1 MGEGM
6 EKKTVLVTGATG
18 FLGEYVVR
26 RLLPDYRVLAMGR
39 NRERGAYLERLGA
52 RFCEADFTEKRCAR
66 FFHGVDYVIH
76 AGALS
81 TVWGAWNDF
90 YRTNAEGTARVAR
103 LCHRCHVRRLV
114 YISSPS
120 IYTEKRDRYQI
131 RETDA
136 PERNNLNFYIR
147 SKLLAEREVM
157 RWHARGLETVILR
170 PRGLIGIGDTSLV
183 PRLLRA
189 NGRTGIP
196 LFGGGRFP
204 VDLTSVENAAQAC
217 VLAMTAEGA
226 SGETF
231 NITNG
236 EPTSFRTLLETFLES
251 IGERPRYLR
260 LPFGLVYGLSC
271 CMERIW
277 RLLRLAG
284 EPPLTRYTVCTLG
297 FAQTMD
303 IGRAE
308 KILGYR
314 PEKTL
319 EQSIREF
326 GRWWRETAGGAS
338 PQGDDIGRAPADI
351 PVKKGHV
358 TQVTLYQCGYCT
370 NRTGLLYRG
379 AAWEERRFPATAAL
393 IRHTEL
399 GNILYDTGYSR
410 RIFGYDFRL
419 WLYRLL
425 NPVTLDAGGTIAER
439 LQADGIDP
447 ASVGHII
454 LSHAH
459 PDHIGGLSDFS
470 EYTLTAFP
478 EVHTALERPC
488 IRNLTV
494 RSLLPEAG
502 HIRARRI
509 PQRRLTG
516 HFLCRYF
523 AAVYD
528 LFGDGSILGIRLDGH
543 CRGQMGL
550 FLPDR
555 NLFLAADACW
565 GRDLIRATPRM
576 RFPARLIQNDFPA
589 MLDTLRRICRMKREH
604 PEITLVFTHQKG
616 KERTYV

>member
-1 MGEGM
+1 MGEGTV
-6 EKKTVLVTGATG
+6 KKTVLVTGATG

-52 RFCEADFTEKRCAR
+52 RFCEADFTEKSCAR
-66 FFHGVDYVIH
+66 FFRGVDYVIH

-81 TVWGAWNDF
+81 TVWGAWKDF
-90 YRTNAEGTARVAR
+90 YQTNVEGTARVAR
-103 LCHRCHVRRLV
+103 LCHSCHVKRLV

-226 SGETF
+226 SGEIF

-260 LPFGLVYGLSC
+260 LPFGLVYGISC

-277 RLLRLAG
+277 RLLRLTG

-326 GRWWRETAGGAS
+326 GRRWRETSGGAS
-338 PQGDDIGRAPADI
+338 PQGDDIGCTPADI

-358 TQVTLYQCGYCT
+358 TRVTLYQCGYCT

-379 AAWEERRFPATAAL
+379 AAWEKRRFPATAVL
-393 IRHTEL
+393 ICHTEL

-454 LSHAH
+454 LSHGH

-478 EVHTALERPC
+478 EVHAALERPC

-494 RSLLPEAG
+494 RALLPEAG
-502 HIRARRI
+502 QIRARRM
-509 PQRRLTG
+509 PQRRLIK

-523 AAVYD
+523 AEIYD

>member
-1 MGEGM
+1 MT
-6 EKKTVLVTGATG
+6 KKTVLVTGATG

-52 RFCEADFTEKRCAR
+52 RFCEADFTEKSCAR
-66 FFHGVDYVIH
+66 FFRGVDYVIH

-81 TVWGAWNDF
+81 TVWGTWEDF
-90 YRTNAEGTARVAR
+90 YRINVKGTARVAR
-103 LCHRCHVRRLV
+103 LCRRCHVRRLV

-120 IYTEKRDRYQI
+120 IYTQKRDRCQI
-131 RETDA
+131 RETDT
-136 PERNNLNFYIR
+136 PERNDLNFYIR

-189 NGRTGIP
+189 NGRIGIP

-204 VDLTSVENAAQAC
+204 VDLTSVENAALAC
-217 VLAMTAEGA
+217 VLAMTANGA
-226 SGETF
+226 SGEIF

-251 IGERPRYLR
+251 IGERPHYLR

-271 CMERIW
+271 CMERMW
-277 RLLRLAG
+277 RMLPLPG

-303 IGRAE
+303 ISRAK

-319 EQSIREF
+319 EQSVREF
-326 GRWWRETAGGAS
+326 GRWWRETDGGTSVHGDSAGC
-338 PQGDDIGRAPADI
+338 PQTEAPVSKGR
-351 PVKKGHV
+351 V
-358 TQVTLYQCGYCT
+358 TRVTLYQCGYCT

-379 AAWEERRFPATAAL
+379 AAWEKRRFPAAAAL

-399 GNILYDTGYSR
+399 GDILFDTGYSR
-410 RIFGYDFRL
+410 RIWGRGFWL
-419 WLYRLL
+419 WLYRFL
-425 NPVTLDAGGTIAER
+425 NPVTLEAGGTIAER
-439 LQADGIDP
+439 LRADGIDP
-447 ASVGHII
+447 ASVRHII
-454 LSHAH
+454 LSHGH
-459 PDHIGGLSDFS
+459 PDHIGGLADFPGC
-470 EYTLTAFP
+470 TLMAFP
-478 EVHTALERPC
+478 EVHRALERPC

-502 HIRARRI
+502 HFREHRI
-509 PQRRLTG
+509 PERRLTG

-523 AAVYD
+523 EQVYD

-543 CRGQMGL
+543 CKGQMGL

-576 RFPARLIQNDFPA
+576 RFPARMIQDNYPA

-604 PEITLVFTHQKG
+604 PGITLVFTHQKG